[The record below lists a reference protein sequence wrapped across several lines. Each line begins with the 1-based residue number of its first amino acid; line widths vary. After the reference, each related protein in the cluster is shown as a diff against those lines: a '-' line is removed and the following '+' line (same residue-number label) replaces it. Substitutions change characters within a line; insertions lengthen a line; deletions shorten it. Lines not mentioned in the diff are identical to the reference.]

1 MAISRHE
8 LRIKAY
14 ELIFQINVIS
24 ADEALDIARIEEPDY
39 FKKTYLETVVNGVE
53 LNKEKIDSIISKHL
67 KENWSL
73 HRLSK
78 MVYAALRLA
87 IFEMQYLDDVP
98 PGVAINEAV
107 EIVKQYG
114 DEKEPAFVNGLL
126 AAVLKDSDDDTRN

>member
-8 LRIKAY
+8 LRIKAF
-14 ELIFQINVIS
+14 ELVFQSNVIS
-24 ADEALDIARIEEPDY
+24 AEEALDIARVEEPDY
-39 FKKTYLETVVNGVE
+39 FKKPYLETVVNGVNE
-53 LNKEKIDSIISKHL
+53 NKKEIDVCISTHL
-67 KENWSL
+67 KENWSI

-78 MVYAALRLA
+78 VVCTALRLA

-126 AAVLKDSDDDTRN
+126 AAVLRDKNDDTRN